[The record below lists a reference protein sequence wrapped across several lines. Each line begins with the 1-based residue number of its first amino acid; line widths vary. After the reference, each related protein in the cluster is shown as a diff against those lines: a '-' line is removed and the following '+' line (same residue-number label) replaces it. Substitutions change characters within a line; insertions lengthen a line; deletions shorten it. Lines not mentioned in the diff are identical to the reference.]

1 MSEIAYWNQQTDILW
16 AEKSGFRLVVQLP
29 SGKGYVRFVVVDRRG
44 QGHRHGRL
52 VGSGTRE
59 DVGTAKD
66 AAERMA
72 ERLVTTGG
80 LGRSKDR

>member
-1 MSEIAYWNQQTDILW
+1 MSEIAYWHQHPGILW
-16 AEKSGFRLVVQLP
+16 AEKSGFRLVVHLP
-29 SGKGYVRFVVVDRRG
+29 AGNGYVRFVVVDRRG
-44 QGHRHGRL
+44 PAHRRGRL

-80 LGRSKDR
+80 V